1 MIITDPMSKI
11 KIKKYHGQIFGS
23 ERNIMSRWQSEKIII
38 QGYVSNILVGDN
50 WNNLVVRISSS
61 IIIIIMTMISRP
73 VFVSII
79 YFDLNIKL

>member
-1 MIITDPMSKI
+1 
-11 KIKKYHGQIFGS
+11 
-23 ERNIMSRWQSEKIII
+23 MSRWQSEKIII